1 MKTTDIKQKIEQLI
15 KENEF
20 QTLEELQA
28 SNEKI
33 SIKQAKELFKKVNLR
48 EYILNNQGL
57 KKGFIKELFVTR
69 EYDEKISNLINTPE
83 EILEELSKSDI
94 KEVRRNVANN
104 TSTPKE
110 VLEKLS
116 KDKDRNIINKVLNN
130 SNTPEEVF
138 YSLFET
144 SNNSIKYIILTSSY
158 CPYYLLI
165 NDIEEVEEKS
175 ILSKRYIDEYLAKN
189 HNILEDEFFDLNLN
203 DYDVVKGLI
212 YNPNTPEEVLNQF
225 VNNRLD
231 SSLLYDLVHYGVH
244 HNYLKKLIL
253 NNEASTELKN
263 FISSYKNIDQEI
275 VNYLIKDQYNDI
287 VLSNLILNMN
297 VKMKDKIRIYK
308 KMLKRQQ
315 KERIFF
321 KI

>member
-1 MKTTDIKQKIEQLI
+1 MKTINIKQKIEQLI
-15 KENEF
+15 KENHF
-20 QTLEELQA
+20 LSLEELQA
-28 SNEKI
+28 SDEKI

-48 EYILNNQGL
+48 EFILNNQGL

-69 EYDEKISNLINTPE
+69 EYDKEIANLINTPK
-83 EILEELSKSDI
+83 EILIKLSKSDI
-94 KEVRRNVANN
+94 KEVRENVARNI
-104 TSTPKE
+104 STPKE

-116 KDKDRNIINKVLNN
+116 KDKDINIIEKVLNN
-130 SNTPEEVF
+130 LNTPKEVF
-138 YSLFET
+138 YNLFET
-144 SNNSIKYIILTSSY
+144 SNNLIKYNILTSSY
-158 CPYYLLI
+158 CPYYLLK
-165 NDIEEVEEKS
+165 NDIKAEEEKS
-175 ILSKRYIDEYLAKN
+175 VLSKRFIDEYLANN

-212 YNPNTPEEVLNQF
+212 YNPNTPKEVLNQF
-225 VNNRLD
+225 VNNRLN
-231 SSLLYDLVHYGVH
+231 SFLLHELVYFGVH

-253 NNEASTELKN
+253 NNEASTELKE

-287 VLSNLILNMN
+287 VLSSLILNMN

-315 KERIFF
+315 KENFF
-321 KI
+321 

>member
-1 MKTTDIKQKIEQLI
+1 MTTTNIKQKIEQLI
-15 KENEF
+15 KENHF
-20 QTLEELQA
+20 LSLEELQA

-69 EYDEKISNLINTPE
+69 EYDEKISNLINTPK

-110 VLEKLS
+110 VLKELS
-116 KDKDRNIINKVLNN
+116 KDKDRNIVDKVLNN
-130 SNTPEEVF
+130 SNTPKEVF

-144 SNNSIKYIILTSSY
+144 NNLFKYNVLISPY
-158 CPYYLLI
+158 CPYDLL
-165 NDIEEVEEKS
+165 EEDFEKSEENS

-189 HNILEDEFFDLNLN
+189 HNTPIDIYNDLDLN
-203 DYDVVKGLI
+203 YYVVRGLI
-212 YNPNTPEEVLNQF
+212 FNPNTSKEVLDKF
-225 VNNRLD
+225 VDELD
-231 SSLLYDLVHYGVH
+231 TNLLYELVHFGVH